1 MKRHLFP
8 IILLFLGNTIH
19 AQQDLFALAG
29 KDSPR
34 IEFNDIRMMNA
45 DGSSAT
51 QIFTSVTPSEVFSQN
66 SRMKITEDRNS
77 YGNAQAMNLA
87 ALATDSSQE
96 NLVYMP
102 MFSSNIYVLNQ
113 NTKQITL
120 VENNV
125 AKVTSCDVN
134 SHFTRMTLGYD
145 GAIYALN
152 NAGTQLLQISKKDG
166 QYAVADLGIVKD
178 AASNGKNSFTSMETG
193 FGGDMISDAEGNFYV
208 FSASGNAFKIS
219 SKSLQ
224 AYFLGKIS
232 GLPENYSVNGVAVN
246 SKGKIVVASAKG
258 NALYEVNFESLEA
271 KQLAG
276 ETNLHIYDLASKYF
290 LNDRKAIE
298 APSINAE
305 IYPTRIDEDFIYVNL
320 NQTKIKG
327 NIKVEIF
334 DLSGKNVLS
343 KKLSIKDG
351 NLNERIE
358 LSTLFQGAYL
368 VSVFDNTGKIIATKK
383 VLKTK

>member
-152 NAGTQLLQISKKDG
+152 NAGTQLLQISKKDV

-246 SKGKIVVASAKG
+246 SKGKILVASAKG
-258 NALYEVNFESLEA
+258 NALYEVNFESLDA

-290 LNDRKAIE
+290 LNDRKAIG

>member
-152 NAGTQLLQISKKDG
+152 NAGTQLLQISKKYG

>member
-290 LNDRKAIE
+290 LNDRKAIG